1 MSLFKPGQLP
11 PGVSVQRPMWPK
23 LDGSPLPA
31 PGSDQGPAP
40 MAPPSTDEQLNEA
53 RLQAAQ
59 ILQDA
64 AAEAEM
70 ALEEAQA
77 EGYEEGRRQGL
88 KAAEEEMASQRKQID
103 AALAGVKAQADLI
116 KQAAEAQ
123 AKAVLA
129 DAEAKARDVLLQAR
143 EEAAKVLEEA
153 RAEQAR
159 RLDESQGALVELAV
173 AAATRLVQGHL
184 ALQPGAVAGMVAAGL
199 RRLKDTDC
207 TVRVSP
213 QDLPLLE
220 AQRSTLERE
229 LGAGLL
235 RLQPDA
241 GLSQGSYIVGSGRGT
256 IDARIEAQEQAL
268 RAALGAALGGTAG

>member
-11 PGVSVQRPMWPK
+11 PGVTIQRPAWAK
-23 LDGSPLPA
+23 LDGTSLP
-31 PGSDQGPAP
+31 
-40 MAPPSTDEQLNEA
+40 PPSEVVPVLQSATTSEDVLNEA

-64 AAEAEM
+64 ALEAQTAM
-70 ALEEAQA
+70 EEAHEQGFA
-77 EGYEEGRRQGL
+77 EGRRQGL
-88 KAAEEEMASQRKQID
+88 RAAEEEMAPQRKQVE
-103 AALAGVKAQADLI
+103 AALASVKAQADLI
-116 KQAAEAQ
+116 RQKAEAE
-123 AKAVLA
+123 AKALLA
-129 DAEAKARDVLLQAR
+129 DAEAKAASVLLQAR
-143 EEAAKVLEEA
+143 DEAAQLRSDA

-159 RLDESQGALVELAV
+159 RLEASQGALVELAV
-173 AAATRLVQGHL
+173 AAAMRLVQGQL
-184 ALQPGAVAGMVAAGL
+184 ALQPGAVAAMVAAGL

-241 GLSQGSYIVGSGRGT
+241 GLAQGSYIVNSSHGS
-256 IDARIEAQEQAL
+256 IDARIEVQEQAL
-268 RAALGAALGGTAG
+268 RAALGAALGGSTG